1 MHLSAN
7 PTPSDTPPAGSVGRF
22 FELAAHGTTVRR
34 EVVGGVTTFAAM
46 AYILAVN
53 PLILAKT
60 GMDPGALVTATAFSA
75 ALMTCALALLTNY
88 PIALAPGMGLNAF
101 FTFTICL
108 QKQVPWQAALGL
120 VFYSGVIFF
129 LLSVTGARKAL
140 VAAIPREFKLGI
152 TCGIGLFIAFI
163 GMKNGGLVVSNPATF
178 VTAGNLGSPE
188 CLLVILGI
196 VTTAIGIG
204 RKMPGAVILNI
215 IALTIIDIVMHR
227 FFHVGDPVTLPDRPI
242 AWPNSLA
249 PLFLKL
255 DFGWFWHHIAE
266 ALPLV
271 FAILFVDLF
280 DNMGTLIGVCHR
292 AGLLDEHGHLP
303 KIGRAFTADACAA
316 MIGSCLGTST
326 VTSYIESAAGV
337 EAGGRTGLTSLT
349 TAACFLLAL
358 FFTPLILL
366 IPDVATAPALIIIG
380 VFMLQSAA
388 KMELNDFTKVAP
400 ALIAIMT
407 MPLTFSISEGVALG
421 LLVHV
426 GLQIGLGRART
437 ISPVLYILT
446 VLFLLH
452 YFIK

>member
-1 MHLSAN
+1 MHQSVPSSAMTTN
-7 PTPSDTPPAGSVGRF
+7 SGPISRF
-22 FELAAHGTTVRR
+22 FDFAGHGTTARR
-34 EVVGGVTTFAAM
+34 EIVGGMTTFAAM

-60 GMDPGALVTATAFSA
+60 GMDAGALVTATAFSA
-75 ALMTCALALLTNY
+75 ALMTCVLALLTNY

-108 QKQVPWQAALGL
+108 QKQVPWPSALGL

-129 LLSVTGARKAL
+129 LLSITGARKKL
-140 VAAIPREFKLGI
+140 VNAIPREFKLAI

-163 GMKNGGLVVSNPATF
+163 GMRNGGLVVADPATF
-178 VTAGNLGSPE
+178 VTVGKLGSPE
-188 CLLVILGI
+188 CLLVIFGI
-196 VTTAIGIG
+196 ITTAIGIT
-204 RKMPGAVILNI
+204 RKIPGAVILNI
-215 IALTIIDIVMHR
+215 MALTVIDLLIR
-227 FFHVGDPVTLPDRPI
+227 AIFHVGDPVKLPSSPI
-242 AWPNSLA
+242 ALPNSLA
-249 PLFLKL
+249 PLFFKL
-255 DFGWFWHHIAE
+255 DFGWFWHHLAE

-303 KIGRAFTADACAA
+303 KIGQAFTADACAA

-358 FFTPLILL
+358 VFTPLILL
-366 IPDVATAPALIIIG
+366 IPDVATSPALIIIG
-380 VFMLQSAA
+380 IFMLQSAA
-388 KMELNDFTKVAP
+388 KMDLADFSTAAP
-400 ALIAIMT
+400 AFIAIIT

-421 LLVHV
+421 LLVYV
-426 GLQIGLGRART
+426 GLQVGLGRARSV
-437 ISPVLYILT
+437 SPVLYILT

>member
-1 MHLSAN
+1 MHLSAHSTTTEN
-7 PTPSDTPPAGSVGRF
+7 RGPLSRF
-22 FELAAHGTTVRR
+22 FDFASHGTTARR
-34 EVVGGVTTFAAM
+34 EVIGGLTTFAAM

-53 PLILAKT
+53 PLILSKT
-60 GMDPGALVTATAFSA
+60 GMDAGALVTATALSA

-129 LLSVTGARKAL
+129 VLSVTGARKKL
-140 VAAIPREFKLGI
+140 VQAIPREFKLGI

-163 GMKNGGLVVSNPATF
+163 GMKNGGLVVADPATF
-178 VTAGNLGSPE
+178 VTAGKLGSPE

-196 VTTAIGIG
+196 VATAIGIS
-204 RKMPGAVILNI
+204 RKIPGAVILNI
-215 IALTIIDIVMHR
+215 IALTIIDIVMHQ
-227 FFHVGDPVTLPDRPI
+227 FFRIGDPVKFPSSPVSL
-242 AWPNSLA
+242 PNSLA
-249 PLFLKL
+249 PLFLQL
-255 DFGWFWHHIAE
+255 DFGWFWHHLAE

-303 KIGRAFTADACAA
+303 KIGQAFTADACAA

-358 FFTPLILL
+358 IFTPLILL

-388 KMELNDFTKVAP
+388 KMDLGDFTKVAP
-400 ALIAIMT
+400 ALVAIMT

-426 GLQIGLGRART
+426 GLQTGIGRARN

>member
-1 MHLSAN
+1 M
-7 PTPSDTPPAGSVGRF
+7 PTTIETAATPVAAPGVLGKFFDFAGH
-22 FELAAHGTTVRR
+22 ATTARR
-34 EVVGGVTTFAAM
+34 EIIGGLTTFAAM

-60 GMDPGALVTATAFSA
+60 GMDAGALITATAFSA
-75 ALMTCALALLTNY
+75 ALMTAAMALLTNY

-108 QKQVPWQAALGL
+108 QKQVPWPAALGL

-129 LLSVTGARKAL
+129 ILSVTGARKTL
-140 VAAIPREFKLGI
+140 VQSIPREFKLAI

-163 GMKNGGLVVSNPATF
+163 GMKNGGLVVADPATF
-178 VTAGNLGSPE
+178 VTVGKLGSPE

-196 VTTAIGIG
+196 ITTAIGIA
-204 RKMPGAVILNI
+204 RNIPGAVIINI
-215 IALTIIDIVMHR
+215 VALTVIDIILHR
-227 FFHVGDPVTLPDRPI
+227 FFHVGDPVTLPSSPVGL
-242 AWPNSLA
+242 PNSLA
-249 PLFLKL
+249 PIFLHL
-255 DFGWFWHHIAE
+255 DLTWFWKHLAE

-349 TAACFLLAL
+349 TATCFLLAL
-358 FFTPLILL
+358 FLTPLILL
-366 IPDVATAPALIIIG
+366 IPDVATAPALIVIG
-380 VFMLQSAA
+380 IFMLQSAA
-388 KMELNDFTKVAP
+388 KMDLGDFTKAAP
-400 ALIAIMT
+400 AFVAIMT

-421 LLVHV
+421 LLVYV
-426 GLQIGLGRART
+426 GLQVGLGRGRSV
-437 ISPVLYILT
+437 SPVLYILT
-446 VLFLLH
+446 VLFLVH
-452 YFIK
+452 YFLK

>member
-1 MHLSAN
+1 MHQSAN
-7 PTPSDTPPAGSVGRF
+7 PPGPAATNTGPLSRF
-22 FELAAHGTTVRR
+22 FDFAGHGTTARR
-34 EVVGGVTTFAAM
+34 EVIGGLTTFAAM

-53 PLILAKT
+53 PLILSKT
-60 GMDPGALVTATAFSA
+60 GMDAGALVTATALSA
-75 ALMTCALALLTNY
+75 ALMTAVLALLTNY

-129 LLSVTGARKAL
+129 LLSVTGARKKF
-140 VAAIPREFKLGI
+140 VQAIPHDFKLAI

-163 GMKNGGLVVSNPATF
+163 GMRNGGLVVADPATF
-178 VTAGNLGSPE
+178 VTVGKLGSPE

-196 VTTAIGIG
+196 ISTAVGIS
-204 RKMPGAVILNI
+204 RKIPGAVILNI
-215 IALTIIDIVMHR
+215 IALTIIDIVMHQ
-227 FFHVGDPVTLPDRPI
+227 FFHVGDPVKLPGSPI
-242 AWPNSLA
+242 AFPNSLA
-249 PLFLKL
+249 PLFFQL

-358 FFTPLILL
+358 IFTPLILL
-366 IPDVATAPALIIIG
+366 IPDVATSPALIIIG
-380 VFMLQSAA
+380 IFMLQSAA
-388 KMELNDFTKVAP
+388 KMDLADFSKAAP
-400 ALIAIMT
+400 AFVAIMT

-421 LLVHV
+421 LLVYV
-426 GLQIGLGRART
+426 GLQVGLGRARAV
-437 ISPVLYILT
+437 SPVLYILT

>member
-1 MHLSAN
+1 MHLSAHPPGSLSEN
-7 PTPSDTPPAGSVGRF
+7 PGFLSRF
-22 FELAAHGTTVRR
+22 FDFAGHGTTARR
-34 EVVGGVTTFAAM
+34 EVIGGLTTFAAM

-53 PLILAKT
+53 PLILSKT
-60 GMDPGALVTATAFSA
+60 GMDAGALVTATAFSA

-108 QKQVPWQAALGL
+108 QKHVPWQAALGL

-129 LLSVTGARKAL
+129 LLSITGARKKL
-140 VAAIPREFKLGI
+140 VEAIPREFKLAI

-163 GMKNGGLVVSNPATF
+163 GMKNGGLVVADPATF
-178 VTAGNLGSPE
+178 VTAGKLGSPE

-196 VTTAIGIG
+196 ISTAIGIS
-204 RKMPGAVILNI
+204 RRIPGAVIINI
-215 IALTIIDIVMHR
+215 IALTIIDILMHK
-227 FFHVGDPVTLPDRPI
+227 FFHVGDPIALPSRPI

-249 PLFLKL
+249 PLFFQL

-337 EAGGRTGLTSLT
+337 EAGGRTGLTALT
-349 TAACFLLAL
+349 TSACFLLSL

-380 VFMLQSAA
+380 IFMLQSAA
-388 KMELNDFTKVAP
+388 KMDLADFSKAAP
-400 ALIAIMT
+400 ALVAIMT

-421 LLVHV
+421 LLVYV
-426 GLQIGLGRART
+426 GLQVGLGRARGV
-437 ISPVLYILT
+437 SPVLYILT
-446 VLFLLH
+446 VMFLAH
-452 YFIK
+452 YFVK

>member
-1 MHLSAN
+1 MHLSAH
-7 PTPSDTPPAGSVGRF
+7 PPGSASTNNGPVSRF
-22 FELAAHGTTVRR
+22 FDFAAHGTTARR
-34 EVVGGVTTFAAM
+34 EVIGGLTTFAAM

-60 GMDPGALVTATAFSA
+60 GMDAGALVTATAFSA
-75 ALMTCALALLTNY
+75 ALMTCVLALLTNY

-129 LLSVTGARKAL
+129 LLSVTGARKKL
-140 VAAIPREFKLGI
+140 VEAIPREFKLAI

-163 GMKNGGLVVSNPATF
+163 GMKNGGLVVANPATF

-188 CLLVILGI
+188 CLLVILGVI
-196 VTTAIGIG
+196 TTAIGIS
-204 RKMPGAVILNI
+204 RKIPGAVILNI

-227 FFHVGDPVTLPDRPI
+227 FFHVGDPIALPSRPVSL
-242 AWPNSLA
+242 PNSLA
-249 PLFLKL
+249 PIFLQL
-255 DFGWFWHHIAE
+255 DLGWFWQHIAE

-292 AGLLDEHGHLP
+292 AGLLDEHGQLP

-366 IPDVATAPALIIIG
+366 IPDVATAPALIVIG
-380 VFMLQSAA
+380 IFMLQTAA
-388 KMELNDFTKVAP
+388 KMDLDDFTKAAP
-400 ALIAIMT
+400 AFVAIIT

-421 LLVHV
+421 LLVYV
-426 GLQIGLGRART
+426 GLQIGLGRARSL
-437 ISPVLYILT
+437 SPVLYILT

-452 YFIK
+452 YFVK

>member
-1 MHLSAN
+1 MHTSILSD
-7 PTPSDTPPAGSVGRF
+7 PVPKPVGRLSRF
-22 FELAAHGTTVRR
+22 FDFEGHGTTSRR
-34 EVVGGVTTFAAM
+34 EITGGLTTFAAM

-60 GMDPGALVTATAFSA
+60 GMDAGALVTATAFSA

-108 QKQVPWQAALGL
+108 QKQVPWPAALGL

-129 LLSVTGARKAL
+129 LLSVTGARKKL
-140 VAAIPREFKLGI
+140 VDAIPREFKLAI

-163 GMKNGGLVVSNPATF
+163 GLKNGGLVVSNPATF
-178 VTAGNLGSPE
+178 VTVGNLGSAE
-188 CLLVILGI
+188 CLLVIAGI
-196 VTTAIGIG
+196 ISTAIGIS
-204 RKMPGAVILNI
+204 RKIPGAVILNI
-215 IALTIIDIVMHR
+215 IALTIIDLLLR
-227 FFHVGDPVTLPDRPI
+227 SFFHVGDPVKLPSRYIDLPT
-242 AWPNSLA
+242 SLA

-255 DFGWFWHHIAE
+255 DLGWFWHHVAE

-337 EAGGRTGLTSLT
+337 EAGGRTGLTALT
-349 TAACFLLAL
+349 TAGCFLLSL

-366 IPDVATAPALIIIG
+366 IPDVATAPALVIIG
-380 VFMLQSAA
+380 IFMLQSAA
-388 KMELNDFTKVAP
+388 EMDLGDFSKAAP
-400 ALIAIMT
+400 ALVAIMT

-421 LLVHV
+421 LLVYV
-426 GLQIGLGRART
+426 GLQVGLGRART

-446 VLFLLH
+446 ILFLLH